1 MRNDFANFST
11 FFSSQVCNIPPIH
24 VAAPATSALSLRR
37 IGDALFFR
45 NPIRTE
51 RSGGRMGSQPT
62 HPQRFGDAL
71 LPHQPDR
78 ALLTSSP
85 LAVVPNLTARAVTP
99 SVNPRQRRG
108 HTHRRTCAAER
119 RHRHSP
125 AHLFENS
132 VHLSHSFRIQK

>member
-1 MRNDFANFST
+1 MTHTLTDAQSLT
-11 FFSSQVCNIPPIH
+11 I
-24 VAAPATSALSLRR
+24 ADALTHTLTASDRRQRR

-78 ALLTSSP
+78 ALLTSSS
-85 LAVVPNLTARAVTP
+85 LAVVVESDRA
-99 SVNPRQRRG
+99 SG
-108 HTHRRTCAAER
+108 LAF
-119 RHRHSP
+119 S
-125 AHLFENS
+125 
-132 VHLSHSFRIQK
+132 

>member
-1 MRNDFANFST
+1 MTHTLTASDRR
-11 FFSSQVCNIPPIH
+11 Q
-24 VAAPATSALSLRR
+24 RR

-62 HPQRFGDAL
+62 HTTQRFADAL

-85 LAVVPNLTARAVTP
+85 LAVVAESDRA
-99 SVNPRQRRG
+99 SG
-108 HTHRRTCAAER
+108 HAF
-119 RHRHSP
+119 S
-125 AHLFENS
+125 
-132 VHLSHSFRIQK
+132 

>member
-1 MRNDFANFST
+1 MTHTLTDAQSLT
-11 FFSSQVCNIPPIH
+11 ITDAQSLTIADALPLTPPH
-24 VAAPATSALSLRR
+24 RYPSPRR

-78 ALLTSSP
+78 ALLTSSS
-85 LAVVPNLTARAVTP
+85 LAVVVESDRA
-99 SVNPRQRRG
+99 SG
-108 HTHRRTCAAER
+108 HAF
-119 RHRHSP
+119 S
-125 AHLFENS
+125 
-132 VHLSHSFRIQK
+132 